1 MAKHTRLKQVSL
13 ASLLLMGCGGCPS
26 LVRAETSAQPA
37 AAIRTSVPKKRV
49 QPGSVQKP
57 AHLPLNAQKPE
68 GVSPAEELTVPT
80 STVTQDDMP
89 KLQAGNLFHPE
100 GGHKLSYWDGLQ
112 GHFSIEA
119 GIAGNPWTRSGR
131 NFAQYYAD
139 RANTVTLNQIM
150 GSLSHPVTSVGGGYG
165 IGFVLEAMYGSDAR
179 FDPTI
184 GMASDSLHSLYQWAP
199 TQAHLDVHMPW
210 LFRHGIDVQIGQM
223 YGLMGVEGTPAQAR
237 PFYTFNYASD
247 YIVPFETVGIV
258 ATMHLAKHADWIVG
272 IDTGN
277 SVTFGKY
284 GNNNKPK
291 GYFGFTFNHLL
302 DGKLDMHAIGRFGPQ
317 GNNGRTLISPDGL
330 ASAGVGPEANRK
342 MQYNGNIMAAYHVNK
357 AVTVTVDAVYLHDD
371 LTRDDAYGITTYL
384 AWAIHPWL
392 TLNARGEIYRDNTG
406 GITAQYASL
415 TSYTRSLSNKPYPYY
430 VAPPTTYGE
439 LTVGA
444 AYQPQF
450 INRRLGLGA
459 LTIRPE
465 IRLDKSLNGTH
476 PFNQAGTVSN
486 PVVNN
491 GTNNMLWFS
500 CDATWAF

>member
-1 MAKHTRLKQVSL
+1 MVTHITLRRVSL
-13 ASLLLMGCGGCPS
+13 VSLLLMGCAVLSPFSHADSTGHPAR
-26 LVRAETSAQPA
+26 VRA
-37 AAIRTSVPKKRV
+37 SVPKKRV

-57 AHLPLNAQKPE
+57 VSQPLAAQKPA
-68 GVSPAEELTVPT
+68 VPPPAALPEIAPAAAVQE
-80 STVTQDDMP
+80 DMP
-89 KLQAGNLFHPE
+89 KLHVGNLFHPKP
-100 GGHKLSYWDGLQ
+100 GHKLSYWDGLE
-112 GHFSIEA
+112 GHLSIEA

-131 NFAQYYAD
+131 NFGQFYTD
-139 RANTVTLNQIM
+139 RANTVSLNQIM

-184 GMASDSLHSLYQWAP
+184 GMGSGSLNSLYQWAP
-199 TQAHLDVHMPW
+199 TQAHLDVHLPW
-210 LFRHGIDVQIGQM
+210 LFRHGIDVQMGQM

-258 ATMHLAKHADWIVG
+258 ATMHLAKHVDWIVG
-272 IDTGN
+272 IDAGN
-277 SVTFGKY
+277 STTFGRS

-302 DGKLDMHAIGRFGPQ
+302 DGRLDVHAIGHFGPQ
-317 GNNGRTLISPDGL
+317 GNNSRAVTSPDGWT
-330 ASAGVGPEANRK
+330 SAGAGLQANRK
-342 MQYNGNIMAAYHVNK
+342 MQYNGNLMAAYHVNK
-357 AVTVTVDAVYLHDD
+357 AVTVTVDGVYLHDD
-371 LTRDDAYGITTYL
+371 LSHDDAYGVSTYL

-392 TLNARGEIYRDNTG
+392 TLNARGEIFRDNTG
-406 GITAQYASL
+406 AIIAQYASF
-415 TSYTRSLSNKPYPYY
+415 TSYTRSLSNQPYPYY
-430 VAPPTTYGE
+430 VAPPTTYGA
-439 LTVGA
+439 LTVGVS
-444 AYQPQF
+444 YQPQF
-450 INRRLGLGA
+450 INKRLGLGS

-476 PFNQAGTVSN
+476 PFNQAGTVSH

-491 GTNNMLWFS
+491 GTSNMLWFS